1 MLSNAGMYAPPLQS
15 SEQYVTDSRATH
27 TSRKIAARQ
36 GVAKAEVGVWL
47 AAFLVYAA
55 TTARDILPAD
65 SGEFQLIA
73 AGWGIGHPPGYPLYT
88 VVSALWSRLI
98 PLGTVPFRVSLLSAA
113 LAATTLLVCLKCIQK
128 WARELGMEPAPG
140 NVGGIAAV
148 LALGTAATFW
158 AQATIANIRMPT
170 MLFTAW
176 GYLALAHYQAA
187 KDDPGL
193 RQRALISLGLATG
206 LGIGHHPS
214 LAFVAVGWALTLL
227 LLTPRLPLQPT
238 LWLGPG
244 LMMAVA
250 WAVPQLYL
258 PLRGS
263 MPGAPLAPPGLATW
277 QGFWGHVLARGFG
290 GDMFAFA
297 TLRDLTL
304 RMPIL
309 PSLFKMQFSPFM
321 LLGIA
326 ASWLFIAWRDSRI
339 ALALFVP
346 WIVMSF
352 VTITYRAPQTIEY
365 LMPAYIPMALGL
377 GLGVAALLT
386 YARRALHPKHI
397 TERLLAAAVLL
408 LLAGRIPARLRD
420 FTELAADSSIRNY
433 VEPLL
438 SSATEDATIL
448 ADWRWATPLWVLQE
462 TEQLGTMA
470 DVVYVIPE
478 DELAYEDVWRLR
490 AGEVAGNPVFTT
502 HYYPWEEW
510 TFAPVGGGF
519 RIYPRPL
526 PALPADL
533 GFTEVEA
540 ALGSVQLSGFRW
552 SGEPA
557 PGATLELQIAW
568 QAVGPQDPQ
577 PSLATRMWGDGNI
590 LLSAADQ
597 ALGSDTGQGEIRF
610 ARLTHQ
616 LPIDQCSPIIH
627 PTVSVYTV
635 VDGTFQDLGTLSL
648 PPVATDCTYPK
659 LPTRRIWPGLVSPS
673 GPYLRGIDY
682 DVAGDDAVTAYLHWC
697 GPGRPLVVQVGE
709 SRAQVDRLQLG
720 DCQTV
725 RLPLSSAANLNLTLM
740 REDGTTA
747 KLLSLPL
754 PEPRRGERYLP
765 YGNELVLIDDQITT
779 YDAGPASGTT
789 LLTLRWLTSKPL
801 QQDYAISTRFLGT
814 DGTWLG
820 VHDMQPSLGAI
831 PTLKWVVRNQV
842 VHDPH
847 PVVDL
852 NVQPGLIAIVVYDRF
867 RLTPLKTLYGDLVSY
882 QLQ

>member
-1 MLSNAGMYAPPLQS
+1 MTEAGTLRTSWRIAPL
-15 SEQYVTDSRATH
+15 
-27 TSRKIAARQ
+27 ARR
-36 GVAKAEVGVWL
+36 AKAEVGLWL

-55 TTARDILPAD
+55 TTARDVLPAD

-98 PLGTVPFRVSLLSAA
+98 PVGILPFRVSLLSAA
-113 LAATTLLVCLKCIQK
+113 LAATTLLLCLKSVQK
-128 WARELGMEPAPG
+128 WAGELGMGRAPG
-140 NVGGIAAV
+140 SVGGIATV

-158 AQATIANIRMPT
+158 AQATIAGIRMPT

-176 GYLALAHYQAA
+176 GYLSLASYQAA
-187 KDDPGL
+187 KDEPGR

-227 LLTPRLPLQPT
+227 LLTPRLPLQPA
-238 LWLGPG
+238 LWLRPV
-244 LMMAVA
+244 LMMGAA

-263 MPGAPLAPPGLATW
+263 MPGTPLAPAGLATW
-277 QGFWGHVLARGFG
+277 QGFWDHVLARGFG

-304 RMPIL
+304 RLPIL
-309 PSLFKMQFSPFM
+309 PSLFKMQFSPLM

-326 ASWLFIAWRDSRI
+326 AAWLYITRRDARI
-339 ALALFVP
+339 ALALIVP
-346 WIVMSF
+346 WVVMSF
-352 VTITYRAPQTIEY
+352 VAITYRAPQTIEY

-386 YARRALHPKHI
+386 HARRALHQRHI
-397 TERLLAAAVLL
+397 AERLLAAAVLL
-408 LLAGRIPARLRD
+408 LLASGIPPRLRD
-420 FTELAADSSIRNY
+420 FAELAAESSIRDY

-438 SSATEDATIL
+438 ASATEDATIL

-462 TEQLGTMA
+462 TEQLGAMA
-470 DVVYVIPE
+470 DVVYIAPE

-490 AGEVAGNPVFTT
+490 ASEVAGNPIFTT

-510 TFAPVGGGF
+510 TFAFVGGGF
-519 RIYPRPL
+519 RLYPRPL
-526 PALPADL
+526 SALPSEL
-533 GFTEVEA
+533 GFTELKA
-540 ALGSVQLSGFRW
+540 ALGSVQLLGFRW
-552 SGEPA
+552 SGEPV

-568 QAVGPQDPQ
+568 QAMGPQDPQ
-577 PSLATRMWGDGNI
+577 PSLATRIWGDGNA

-597 ALGSDTGQGEIRF
+597 ALGSDTGPGEIRF

-616 LPIDQCSPIIH
+616 LPIDRCSSELH

-635 VDGTFQDLGTLSL
+635 VDGAFQDLGTVSL

-659 LPTRRIWPGLVSPS
+659 LPTRRVWPGLAWPS

-682 DVAGDDAVTAYLHWC
+682 DVAGNDAVTAYLHWC
-697 GPGRPLVVQVGE
+697 GPGQALVIQAGE
-709 SRAQVDRLQLG
+709 NRAQVDRLHLG

-725 RLPLSSAANLNLTLM
+725 RLPLSSAADLDLTLM
-740 REDGTTA
+740 RENGTAA

-765 YGNELVLIDDQITT
+765 YGNELVLIDDQIATFHT
-779 YDAGPASGTT
+779 GPASGTT
-789 LLTLRWLTSKPL
+789 VLTLRWLTSKPL
-801 QQDYAISTRFLGT
+801 QQDYAISTRFLDT

-831 PTLKWVVRNQV
+831 PTLKWVARNQV
-842 VHDPH
+842 VRDPH
-847 PVVDL
+847 PVVSL
-852 NVQPGLIAIVVYDRF
+852 AVPPSRYAIVVYDRF

-882 QLQ
+882 PLQ

>member
-1 MLSNAGMYAPPLQS
+1 VG
-15 SEQYVTDSRATH
+15 RAQTE
-27 TSRKIAARQ
+27 A
-36 GVAKAEVGVWL
+36 GVWL
-47 AAFLVYAA
+47 AAFLVYAT
-55 TTARDILPAD
+55 TTAHDILPAD

-88 VVSALWSRLI
+88 VISALWARLI
-98 PLGTVPFRVSLLSAA
+98 PLGTLPFRVNLLSAA
-113 LAATTLLVCLKCIQK
+113 LAATTLLLCMKCVQQ
-128 WARELGMEPAPG
+128 WARELGMARAPG
-140 NVGGIAAV
+140 SVGGIAAV

-187 KDDPGL
+187 KDDPR
-193 RQRALISLGLATG
+193 RQRRALIGLGVATG

-214 LAFVAVGWALTLL
+214 LAFVAVGWALMLL

-238 LWLGPG
+238 LWLRPG
-244 LMMAVA
+244 LMMAAA

-263 MPGAPLAPPGLATW
+263 IPGTPLAPPGLATW
-277 QGFWGHVLARGFG
+277 QGFWEHVLARGFG

-304 RMPIL
+304 RVPIL
-309 PSLFKMQFSPFM
+309 PSLFRMQFSPLT

-326 ASWLFIAWRDSRI
+326 AAWLHIVRRDLRI

-346 WIVMSF
+346 WTVMSF
-352 VTITYRAPQTIEY
+352 ITITYRAPQTIEY
-365 LMPAYIPMALGL
+365 LMPAYIPMALSL

-386 YARRALHPKHI
+386 YAHRALHQRRSI
-397 TERLLAAAVLL
+397 DRLLAAAVLL
-408 LLAGRIPARLRD
+408 MLAGRIPARLRD
-420 FTELAADSSIRNY
+420 FAELAADSSVRDY

-438 SSATEDATIL
+438 SSVTDDATIL

-470 DVVYVIPE
+470 DVIYVGPE
-478 DELAYEDVWRLR
+478 DDLVYEDVWRLR
-490 AGEVAGNPVFTT
+490 AGEAAGNPVFAT
-502 HYYPWEEW
+502 HYYPWKAW

-519 RIYPRPL
+519 RLYPRPL
-526 PALPADL
+526 SVLPAEL

-540 ALGSVQLSGFRW
+540 ALGSVQLLGFRW

-568 QAVGPQDPQ
+568 QAIGPQDPQ
-577 PSLATRMWGDGNI
+577 PSLATRVRGDGDI
-590 LLSAADQ
+590 ILSAADQ
-597 ALGSDTGQGEIRF
+597 ALGSDAGPGEVRF

-616 LPIDQCSPIIH
+616 LPIDRCSPEIT

-635 VDGTFQDLGTLSL
+635 VDGTFQDLGTASL
-648 PPVATDCTYPK
+648 PPVAVDCSYPR
-659 LPTRRIWPGLVSPS
+659 LPTRRFWPGLVSPS

-682 DVAGDDAVTAYLHWC
+682 DVAGSDAVTAYLHWC
-697 GPGRPLVVQVGE
+697 GPGQPLVIQAGE
-709 SRAQVDRLQLG
+709 SRAQVDRLQFG
-720 DCQTV
+720 DCRTV
-725 RLPLSSAANLNLTLM
+725 RLPLRSTASHDMTLM
-740 REDGTTA
+740 REDGTAA

-765 YGNELVLIDDQITT
+765 YGNEFVLIDDQVTT
-779 YDAGPASGTT
+779 YDTGPASGTT

-801 QQDYAISTRFLGT
+801 QQDYAVSTRLFDT
-814 DGTWLG
+814 DGAWIG
-820 VHDMQPSLGAI
+820 GHDMQPGLGAI
-831 PTLKWVVRNQV
+831 PTLKWVIRNQV
-842 VHDPH
+842 IRDPH
-847 PVVDL
+847 PVADL
-852 NVQPGLIAIVVYDRF
+852 DVQPSQYALVVYDRF

>member
-1 MLSNAGMYAPPLQS
+1 
-15 SEQYVTDSRATH
+15 VTDARATR
-27 TSRKIAARQ
+27 TSQRIAPLAGR
-36 GVAKAEVGVWL
+36 AKAEVGVWL

-55 TTARDILPAD
+55 TTARDVLPAD
-65 SGEFQLIA
+65 GGEFQLIS

-98 PLGTVPFRVSLLSAA
+98 PLGALPFRVSLLSAA
-113 LAATTLLVCLKCIQK
+113 LAATTLLLCLKCVQH
-128 WARELGMEPAPG
+128 WARELGMERVPG
-140 NVGGIAAV
+140 SVGGIAAV

-176 GYLALAHYQAA
+176 GYLALATYQAA
-187 KDDPGL
+187 KDDPS
-193 RQRALISLGLATG
+193 RQQRALISLGLATG

-214 LAFVAVGWALTLL
+214 LAFVAIGWALTLL
-227 LLTPRLPLQPT
+227 LLTPRLPLQPA
-238 LWLGPG
+238 LWLRPG

-263 MPGAPLAPPGLATW
+263 MPGTPLAPAGLATW
-277 QGFWGHVLARGFG
+277 QGFWDHVLARGFG

-304 RMPIL
+304 RLPIL
-309 PSLFKMQFSPFM
+309 PSLFKMQFSPLM

-326 ASWLFIAWRDSRI
+326 AAWLYITWRDSRI

-346 WIVMSF
+346 WVVMTL

-365 LMPAYIPMALGL
+365 LMPAYTPMALSL

-386 YARRALHPKHI
+386 NARRALHQRQI
-397 TERLLAAAVLL
+397 TERLLTAAVLL

-420 FTELAADSSIRNY
+420 FAELAADSSIRDY

-438 SSATEDATIL
+438 TSATEDATIL

-470 DVVYVIPE
+470 DVKYVGPE

-490 AGEVAGNPVFTT
+490 AGEAADNPIFTT
-502 HYYPWEEW
+502 HYYLWEDW

-519 RIYPRPL
+519 RLYPRPL
-526 PALPADL
+526 SALPAEL
-533 GFTEVEA
+533 GFTEVDA
-540 ALGSVQLSGFRW
+540 ALGSVQLLGFRW

-568 QAVGPQDPQ
+568 QAMGPQDPQ
-577 PSLATRMWGDGNI
+577 PSLATRIRGDGNT

-597 ALGSDTGQGEIRF
+597 ALGSDTGPGEIRF

-616 LPIDQCSPIIH
+616 LPIDQCSLEIY

-635 VDGTFQDLGTLSL
+635 VDGAFQDMGTSSL
-648 PPVATDCTYPK
+648 PPVAADCTYPR
-659 LPTRRIWPGLVSPS
+659 LPTRRAWPGLASPS

-682 DVAGDDAVTAYLHWC
+682 DVAGSDAVTAYLHWC
-697 GPGRPLVVQVGE
+697 GPGQPLVVQAGE
-709 SRAQVDRLQLG
+709 NRAQVDRLQLG

-725 RLPLSSAANLNLTLM
+725 RLPLSSTASLDLTLM
-740 REDGTTA
+740 REDGTAA

-754 PEPRRGERYLP
+754 PGPRRGERYLP
-765 YGNELVLIDDQITT
+765 YGNELVLIDDQITA

-801 QQDYAISTRFLGT
+801 QQDYAISTRFLDT

-820 VHDMQPSLGAI
+820 VHDMQPGLGAI

-842 VHDPH
+842 VRDPH
-847 PVVDL
+847 PVVGLD
-852 NVQPGLIAIVVYDRF
+852 VQPSQYAIVVYDRF
-867 RLTPLKTLYGDLVSY
+867 RLTPLKTPYGDLVSY

>member
-1 MLSNAGMYAPPLQS
+1 M
-15 SEQYVTDSRATH
+15 TDSRTTR
-27 TSRKIAARQ
+27 TSRKIATLAGRA
-36 GVAKAEVGVWL
+36 GADIVVWP

-55 TTARDILPAD
+55 TTARDVLPAD

-98 PLGTVPFRVSLLSAA
+98 PLGTLPFRVSLLSAA
-113 LAATTLLVCLKCIQK
+113 LAATTLLLCLKCVQK
-128 WARELGMEPAPG
+128 WAGELGMKRGAG
-140 NVGGIAAV
+140 NVGGIATV
-148 LALGTAATFW
+148 MALGTAATFW

-187 KDDPGL
+187 KDNPR
-193 RQRALISLGLATG
+193 RQRRALISLGLATG

-227 LLTPRLPLQPT
+227 LLTPRLPLQPA
-238 LWLGPG
+238 LWLRPS
-244 LMMAVA
+244 LMMAA
-250 WAVPQLYL
+250 GWAVPQLYL

-263 MPGAPLAPPGLATW
+263 MPGTPLAPPGLATW
-277 QGFWGHVLARGFG
+277 QGFWDHVLARGFG

-304 RMPIL
+304 RLPIL
-309 PSLFKMQFSPFM
+309 PSLFRMQFSPLM

-326 ASWLFIAWRDSRI
+326 AAWLYITRRDSRI
-339 ALALFVP
+339 ALALVVP

-386 YARRALHPKHI
+386 YSRGALHQRHI
-397 TERLLAAAVLL
+397 TEGLLAAAVLL
-408 LLAGRIPARLRD
+408 LLSGRIPARLRD
-420 FTELAADSSIRNY
+420 FAGLASDSSIRDT

-438 SSATEDATIL
+438 VSATEDTTIL
-448 ADWRWATPLWVLQE
+448 ADWRWATPLWVLQA
-462 TEQLGTMA
+462 TEHLGTMA
-470 DVVYVIPE
+470 DVVYVSPE

-490 AGEVAGNPVFTT
+490 ADEAAGNPVFMT

-519 RIYPRPL
+519 RLYRRPL
-526 PALPADL
+526 SALPAEL

-540 ALGSVQLSGFRW
+540 ALGPVQLLGFRW

-568 QAVGPQDPQ
+568 QAIGPQDPQ
-577 PSLATRMWGDGNI
+577 PSLATRIWDDGDA
-590 LLSAADQ
+590 LLSAADE
-597 ALGSDTGQGEIRF
+597 ALGSDTGQGEVQF

-616 LPIDQCSPIIH
+616 LPIDQCSPEIY
-627 PTVSVYTV
+627 PAVSVYTV
-635 VDGTFQDLGTLSL
+635 VDGTFQDQGTVSL
-648 PPVATDCTYPK
+648 PPVAADCTYPK
-659 LPTRRIWPGLVSPS
+659 LPTRRIWPGRVWPS

-682 DVAGDDAVTAYLHWC
+682 DVAGSDAVTAYLHWC
-697 GPGRPLVVQVGE
+697 GPGRPLVVQAGE
-709 SRAQVDRLQLG
+709 NRAQVDRLQLG

-725 RLPLSSAANLNLTLM
+725 RLPLSSAASLDLTLT
-740 REDGTTA
+740 RENGTA
-747 KLLSLPL
+747 ARLLGLPL
-754 PEPRRGERYLP
+754 PEPRKGERYLP

-801 QQDYAISTRFLGT
+801 QQDYAISTRFLDT

-831 PTLKWVVRNQV
+831 PTLKWVARNQV
-842 VHDPH
+842 IRDPH

-852 NVQPGLIAIVVYDRF
+852 DVQPSQYAIVVYDRF
-867 RLTPLKTLYGDLVSY
+867 RLTPLKTLYGDLASF
-882 QLQ
+882 QLR